1 MRKILCCLTLVLLSS
16 WQNVYA
22 EDDPVLDKIVHQ
34 SVSDYMSQQQVPGL
48 AIGIYYRNSDHYY
61 NFGTANKET
70 MQPVTQNTI
79 FELASVSKI
88 FTATLLALCVQQGT
102 CKLDDSV
109 TKYLPALATT
119 NGLPIDKVSLVDLA
133 THTASFPRD
142 VTGFGV
148 ERIQSPAA
156 RGELMTQLRQWQP
169 DYPIGTYYVYSNIS
183 FGLLGEAMS
192 NAFHKSYSD
201 AVTNLIFTPLKMH
214 GSYEN
219 VPSSENF
226 RYAQGYWADGTL
238 APHYGPANWPGGG
251 GLRSTAA
258 DLLNFLKAN
267 LGVNNPAM
275 PALLSAAIQLSHKQY
290 FQVNPNFSLG
300 LGWQRNT
307 TNNVLMF
314 NKNGMN
320 SGFSSYIA
328 FYPQQKIAI
337 VVLAN
342 QRKAMPGILA
352 KNIMSKLLAQGMDVS

>member
-1 MRKILCCLTLVLLSS
+1 
-16 WQNVYA
+16 
-22 EDDPVLDKIVHQ
+22 
-34 SVSDYMSQQQVPGL
+34 MSQHQVPGL
-48 AIGIYYRNSDHYY
+48 AIGIYYQDSDHFY
-61 NFGTANKET
+61 NFGTANKKT
-70 MQPVTQNTI
+70 KQPVTQNTI

-88 FTATLLALCVQQGT
+88 FTATLLALCVEQGT
-102 CKLDDSV
+102 CKLNDAV

-148 ERIQSPAA
+148 DRKQSPAA
-156 RGELMTQLRQWQP
+156 RDELMTQLRQWQP
-169 DYPIGTYYVYSNIS
+169 DYPIGTSYVYSNIS

-201 AVTNLIFTPLKMH
+201 AVSNLIFAPLKMN

-219 VPSSENF
+219 VPSNENSK
-226 RYAQGYWADGTL
+226 YAQGYWADGTP

-251 GLRSTAA
+251 GLRSTAE

-267 LGVNNPAM
+267 LGVNDSDM
-275 PALLSAAIQLSHKQY
+275 PASLTAAIKLSHKQY

-300 LGWQRNT
+300 LGWQKNT
-307 TNNVLMF
+307 KNNVLMF

-342 QRKAMPGILA
+342 QRQAKPGILA
-352 KNIMSKLLAQGMDVS
+352 KTIMSNLLGQDEG